1 MALYDDKHH
10 EFLSILESQRFTDRI
25 SWEKNFSEWLDSK
38 ITSIRENGKNVS
50 GNLLQPY
57 LASMRYGSKEA
68 MNLLM
73 AADFN
78 PTYQLLHKRLS
89 ILSEYV
95 GSSDNLS
102 AEILRHHLGHVSTF
116 YSDIPEKQRERKV
129 FDYVNQV
136 DPFLGQDA
144 LINICARK
152 CSSESDQAKITEKSI
167 IDCVKVLIS
176 SGSDLTRSDR
186 NNYMAL
192 HWAIIEGNSKVAIS
206 LIRSIEQDCLVAYN
220 NSYET
225 PLSLAAKNGQKEVV
239 LSLLKKGVTCDGYIL
254 SNGSPSLPPNVRQRL
269 NVQNPLLLSLQTGK
283 IDVAN
288 DLVSFGAK
296 FDATI
301 NQHDMHTALIYA
313 VKHDNPVLFRN
324 MLKNGHLPNQV
335 NSHGFTPL
343 TYLSLR
349 LRECPS
355 SLSAKSM
362 IRDVLDHK
370 GSLEVI
376 TKNGL
381 SALDV
386 LEGMAKNG
394 DEFAMNVVYDRNVE
408 KMIEFV
414 SEASNLRVSEIS
426 DLHVNDEQLASM
438 RTKRVESISS
448 VWLNREMKTEEY
460 RGAIIATGRTSF
472 KDMAFTPFIAASS
485 VYGILKGVGEYVEDK
500 KDLPFHDYLALA
512 VQNTEMVTA
521 VCSVI
526 AAGFMV
532 YRTLSDERKK
542 YALGYWLSDTAAK
555 ISKKY
560 IDPLASRLESYS
572 DERVVRI
579 RMALDKVQKRLG
591 VISQRV
597 VDAVSVLSGKA
608 ELRSSVEDITD
619 EISNTLEFPR
629 RQSSQKR
636 TEDPGDKMGLG

>member
-1 MALYDDKHH
+1 MALYDDKHQ
-10 EFLSILESQRFTDRI
+10 EFLSILEAQRFTDRAN
-25 SWEKNFSEWLDSK
+25 WEKKFGEWLASK
-38 ITSIRENGKNVS
+38 ISSIRENGKNVS

-89 ILSEYV
+89 ILSEYI
-95 GSSDNLS
+95 GSSDNLN
-102 AEILRHHLGHVSTF
+102 AEILKHHLGHVSTF
-116 YSDIPEKQRERKV
+116 YSDLPEKQRERKV

-144 LINICARK
+144 LINICTRK
-152 CSSESDQAKITEKSI
+152 CNSELDQAKITEKSI
-167 IDCVKVLIS
+167 IDSIKVLIS
-176 SGSDLTRSDR
+176 SGADLTRSDR

-206 LIRSIEQDCLVAYN
+206 LIRCIEQDGLVAYN

-225 PLSLAAKNGQKEVV
+225 PLSLAAKNGQREVV
-239 LSLLKKGVTCDGYIL
+239 LSLLKKGVTCDGYVL
-254 SNGSPSLPPNVRQRL
+254 SNGSPSLPPNMKQRL
-269 NVQNPLLLSLQTGK
+269 NSQNPLLLALQTGK

-313 VKHDNPVLFRN
+313 VKHDNPALLSN
-324 MLKNGHLPNQV
+324 MLKNGHMPNQV

-349 LRECPS
+349 LRDCPS
-355 SLSAKSM
+355 SSSTKSM
-362 IRDVLDHK
+362 IKDVLSHK

-386 LEGMAKNG
+386 LESMAKNG

-414 SEASNLRVSEIS
+414 SETSNLKVAEIS

-438 RTKRVESISS
+438 RTTRVESISS

-460 RGAIIATGRTSF
+460 REAIAATGRASF
-472 KDMAFTPFIAASS
+472 KDIAFTPFIAASS
-485 VYGILKGVGEYVEDK
+485 VYGILKGVGEYIEGK
-500 KDLPFHDYLALA
+500 KDLPFHDYLELA
-512 VQNTEMVTA
+512 VHNTEMVTA

-526 AAGFMV
+526 AAGFMA
-532 YRTLSDERKK
+532 YRTLSDDRKK
-542 YALGYWLSDTAAK
+542 YALGHWLSDTVSQ
-555 ISKKY
+555 ITKKY
-560 IDPLASRLESYS
+560 IDPLISRLESYS

-579 RMALDKVQKRLG
+579 RISLSKAQKRLTT
-591 VISQRV
+591 ITQRIG
-597 VDAVSVLSGKA
+597 DAFRVLSGKA
-608 ELRSSVEDITD
+608 ELRSDVEDITNG
-619 EISNTLEFPR
+619 IGNTIEFPR
-629 RQSSQKR
+629 EQSSQRKA
-636 TEDPGDKMGLG
+636 EDIGDRMGLG